1 MKRAVLWLGAS
12 QIAAAQCSMCRT
24 AAGVQA
30 AQSDALNTGI
40 LILLVPALLLFTAVI
55 IVTVRKA
62 G

>member
-1 MKRAVLWLGAS
+1 MKRVLPGLAS
-12 QIAAAQCSMCRT
+12 AQIAAAQCSMCRT